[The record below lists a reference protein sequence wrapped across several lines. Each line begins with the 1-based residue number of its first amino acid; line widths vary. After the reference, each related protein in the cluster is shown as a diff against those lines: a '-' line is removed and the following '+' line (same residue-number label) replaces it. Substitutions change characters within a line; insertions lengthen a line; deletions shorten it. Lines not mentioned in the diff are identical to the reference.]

1 MASSD
6 NPQDI
11 IDAAQRLI
19 DQVHA
24 QLNESNEALRRQG
37 LDPEKVRAVAS
48 AQLTPQQADKA
59 QTAYRSDLEAI
70 EQEVQ
75 EELVRKSFVAPNRA
89 APAAS
94 TPVRRPRSMI

>member
-6 NPQDI
+6 NTQDI

-19 DQVHA
+19 DQVHM
-24 QLNESNEALRRQG
+24 QLNESNETLRRQG
-37 LDPEKVRAVAS
+37 LTPEKVRAVAS
-48 AQLTPQQADKA
+48 AQLTPSQADEA
-59 QTAYRSDLEAI
+59 QAAYRNDLEAI

-75 EELVRKSFVAPNRA
+75 EELARKSFVAPNRS

-94 TPVRRPRSMI
+94 TSVRRPRSMI